1 MSVVAPPAVSRST
14 FRACP
19 PGLHHAC
26 CVDVIDLGI
35 VPSRFGDKHKCRLV
49 WQVAAMNP
57 DTAQRFT
64 VRKLYTLSLH
74 PKAALRRD
82 LEGWRGQK
90 FADAE
95 IATGFNLERLLGAN
109 CQIQV
114 VQDLADDGAVW
125 ANVTAIVP
133 APKGVPKLFPVGYTR
148 AQDRDR
154 RSA

>member
-1 MSVVAPPAVSRST
+1 MSVVAQRPSSRTT
-14 FRACP
+14 FTPCP
-19 PGLHHAC
+19 EGLHQAV

-35 VPSRFGDKHKCRLV
+35 VASKFGDKPKVRLV
-49 WQVAAMNP
+49 WQIAAVNAGT
-57 DTAQRFT
+57 DRRFD

-74 PKAALRRD
+74 DKAQLRKD
-82 LEGWRGQK
+82 LEGWRGKK

-95 IATGFNLERLLGAN
+95 IVNGFNLERLLGAN

-114 VQDLADDGAVW
+114 VHDAGDDGAVW
-125 ANVTAIVP
+125 ANVAAIVP
-133 APKGVPKLFPVGYTR
+133 APAKVVKLFAVGYTR

>member
-1 MSVVAPPAVSRST
+1 MSTHAPAPVARST

-19 PGLHHAC
+19 PGLHHAV
-26 CVDVIDLGI
+26 CVDVIDLGL
-35 VPSRFGDKHKCRLV
+35 VPSRFGEKPKCRLV
-49 WQVAAMNP
+49 WQIAAVNP

-74 PKAALRRD
+74 EKAGLRKD
-82 LEGWRGQK
+82 LEGWRGKK
-90 FADAE
+90 FEASELAH
-95 IATGFNLERLLGAN
+95 GFNLDRLVGAN

-133 APKGVPKLFPVGYTR
+133 APRAVAKLVPVGYTR